1 MPITGQRK
9 ALSHL
14 YRPQGPKLIST
25 MVATPGTIPTLI
37 QSVDLTVP
45 IRGFRL
51 VMKGRLVIGTA
62 AMTSITPEHFLNLL
76 ANILIQGI
84 SKRQGGNVILWN
96 IGLSELFAFSHMSD
110 VRGAMLTVNNG
121 TGGETLAF
129 APSTPLVYYGVQS
142 VAGVPTIQGSFAIAG
157 TVGAVGTYDYKVV
170 VDLPAYPIDA
180 PAGVRSGYILRQ
192 DEWKD
197 SIQFKFTFA
206 PADTNATP
214 QGLGT
219 PAGTTTLT
227 FTSYG
232 SGSGS
237 PTLDVYALPIILGDL
252 RNSVLPGVIQRSIQP
267 VAGLVQSTGNNIEL
281 LRLQK
286 QATPRL
292 YMKTGIIGTTG
303 FYTSVSDAI
312 ITAVGIQL
320 GTDRN
325 VRDVLDIFAHKHDQV
340 EHYGTPPIQGYTLI
354 DFVQSGNSDA
364 AYPGDELGD
373 GTTYRIVGNVTGAAN
388 QQALFYQEQILY
400 KPEGQL
406 AGG

>member
-1 MPITGQRK
+1 MPVTGQRK

-25 MVATPGTIPTLI
+25 LTATPGSAPTLI

-62 AMTSITPEHFLNLL
+62 AFTTVNVEHLLNLL
-76 ANILIQGI
+76 SNILIQGI
-84 SKRQGGNVILWN
+84 SKRQGGNVVLWN

-110 VRGAMLTVNNG
+110 VRGGIFSVNNG
-121 TGGETLAF
+121 TGGEIVAMP
-129 APSTPLVYYGVQS
+129 PSSPLGYYGV
-142 VAGVPTIQGSFAIAG
+142 AEAANIPTLTGLFTLGGA
-157 TVGAVGTYDYKVV
+157 VGAVGTYDYKVV

-180 PAGVRSGYILRQ
+180 PPGVRSAYILRQ

-197 SIQFKFTFA
+197 SIQFKFSFA
-206 PADTNATP
+206 PADTNAVP

-219 PAGTTTLT
+219 PGGTTTLT

-237 PTLDVYALPIILGDL
+237 PTLDVYALPIVLGDL
-252 RNSVLPGVIQRSIQP
+252 RNSVLPGVIQRAIQP
-267 VAGLVQSTGNNIEL
+267 VASLVQSTGNNLEL
-281 LRLQK
+281 LRMQK
-286 QATPRL
+286 QATPRV
-292 YMKTGIIGTTG
+292 YMKTGVINAQG
-303 FYTSVSDAI
+303 FYSSVSDAI
-312 ITAVGIQL
+312 VTAAGIQL

-325 VRDVLDIFAHKHDQV
+325 VRDVLDIFAHKNDQV
-340 EHYGTPPIQGYTLI
+340 EHYGTAPIQGYTVL

-364 AYPGDELGD
+364 SYPGDELGD

>member
-1 MPITGQRK
+1 MPVTGQRK

-25 MVATPGTIPTLI
+25 LVATPGTVPTLI

-51 VMKGRLVIGTA
+51 VMKGRLVVGTA
-62 AMTSITPEHFLNLL
+62 AFTTANPEHFLNLIS
-76 ANILIQGI
+76 NILIQGI

-96 IGLSELFAFSHMSD
+96 IGLAELFAFSHMSD
-110 VRGAMLTVNNG
+110 VRGGIFTINNQ
-121 TGGETLAF
+121 TGGEVQQF
-129 APSTPLVYYGVQS
+129 APSTPLVYYGFQN
-142 VAGVPTIQGSFAIAG
+142 VAGVATLATGFN
-157 TVGAVGTYDYKVV
+157 GATGTYDYKVTI
-170 VDLPAYPIDA
+170 DLPAYPIDA
-180 PAGVRSGYILRQ
+180 PPGVRSGYILRQ
-192 DEWKD
+192 DEFKD
-197 SIQFKFTFA
+197 SLQFKFTFT
-206 PADTNATP
+206 PSDTNATP

-219 PAGTTTLT
+219 PGATSTLT
-227 FTSYG
+227 FTAYG

-237 PTLDVYALPIILGDL
+237 PTLDVYALPIVLGDL
-252 RNSVLPGVIQRSIQP
+252 RNSILPGVIQRSVQP
-267 VAGLVQSTGNNIEL
+267 VSGLVQSTANNIEL
-281 LRLQK
+281 LRMQK
-286 QATPRL
+286 QATPRVF
-292 YMKTGIIGTTG
+292 MKTGVVGGTG

-312 ITAVGIQL
+312 VTAVGIQL

-325 VRDVLDIFAHKHDQV
+325 VRDVLDIFSHKHDQV
-340 EHYGTPPIQGYTLI
+340 EHYGTPPIQGYTML

-364 AYPGDELGD
+364 SYPGDELGD

>member
-25 MVATPGTIPTLI
+25 LTATPGSAPTLI

-51 VMKGRLVIGTA
+51 VMKGRVVVGTA
-62 AMTSITPEHFLNLL
+62 NITTVNVEHLLNLL
-76 ANILIQGI
+76 SNILIQGI
-84 SKRQGGNVILWN
+84 SKRQGGNVVLWN
-96 IGLSELFAFSHMSD
+96 IGLSELFNFSHMSD
-110 VRGAMLTVNNG
+110 VRGGIFSVNNG
-121 TGGETLAF
+121 TGGEVVAM
-129 APSTPLVYYGVQS
+129 APSSPLGYYGVQE
-142 VAGVPTIQGSFAIAG
+142 VASVPTLVGLFNTGGTAG
-157 TVGAVGTYDYKVV
+157 ATGTYDYKVI

-180 PAGVRSGYILRQ
+180 PAGVRSAYILRQ

-219 PAGTTTLT
+219 PGVTTTLT

-232 SGSGS
+232 SGAGS
-237 PTLDVYALPIILGDL
+237 PTLDVYALPIVLGDL
-252 RNSVLPGVIQRSIQP
+252 RNSILPGVIQRAVQP
-267 VAGLVQSTGNNIEL
+267 VGSLVQTTGNNIEL
-281 LRLQK
+281 LRMQK
-286 QATPRL
+286 QATPRV
-292 YMKTGIIGTTG
+292 YMKTGVINAQG
-303 FYTSVSDAI
+303 FYSSVSDAI

-325 VRDVLDIFAHKHDQV
+325 VRDVLDVFSHKQDQV
-340 EHYGTPPIQGYTLI
+340 EHYGTIPTQGYAVL
-354 DFVQSGNSDA
+354 DFVQSGNSDSS
-364 AYPGDELGD
+364 YPGDELGD
-373 GTTYRIVGNVTGAAN
+373 GTTYRIVANVTGAAN

>member
-14 YRPQGPKLIST
+14 YRPQGPKLI
-25 MVATPGTIPTLI
+25 ATLLAIPGTAPTLI

-45 IRGFRL
+45 IRGFRI
-51 VMKGRLVIGTA
+51 VMKGRLVVGTA
-62 AMTSITPEHFLNLL
+62 GFTNATPENFLNLL
-76 ANILIQGI
+76 QNILIQGI

-96 IGLSELFAFSHMSD
+96 IGLAELFVFSHLSD
-110 VRGAMLTVNNG
+110 PRGGIFTVNNQ

-129 APSTPLVYYGVQS
+129 APSTPLIYYGVQS
-142 VAGVPTIQGSFAIAG
+142 VAGVPTIQGSFNVAG
-157 TVGAVGTYDYKVV
+157 VVGAVGTYDYKVI
-170 VDLPAYPIDA
+170 VDLPSYPIDA
-180 PAGVRSGYILRQ
+180 PPGVRSGYVLRQ
-192 DEWKD
+192 DEFKD
-197 SIQFKFTFA
+197 SIQFKFTFS

-219 PAGTTTLT
+219 PAGGTTLV

-281 LRLQK
+281 LRMQK
-286 QATPRL
+286 QATPRV
-292 YMKTGIIGTTG
+292 YMKTGIVNAQN
-303 FYTSVSDAI
+303 FYSSVSDGI
-312 ITAVGIQL
+312 VTAVGIQL

-325 VRDVLDIFAHKHDQV
+325 VRDVLDLFAHKQDQV
-340 EHYGTPPIQGYTLI
+340 EHYGTPCVQGYTLL
-354 DFVQSGNSDA
+354 DFVPSGNSDS

-373 GTTYRIVGNVTGAAN
+373 GTTYRIVGNVVGAAN

>member
-25 MVATPGTIPTLI
+25 LAATPGTTPTLI

-45 IRGFRL
+45 IRGFRI
-51 VMKGRLVIGTA
+51 VMKGRLVIGVA
-62 AMTSITPEHFLNLL
+62 GMTSVTPEHFLNLL
-76 ANILIQGI
+76 SNVLIQGI

-96 IGLSELFAFSHMSD
+96 IGLAELFAFSHMTD
-110 VRGAMLTVNNG
+110 VRGGIFTINNQA
-121 TGGETLAF
+121 GGDILQY
-129 APSTPLVYYGVQS
+129 APSTPLVY
-142 VAGVPTIQGSFAIAG
+142 FG
-157 TVGAVGTYDYKVV
+157 TSSAAAEVVFTGATGTYDYRVT
-170 VDLPAYPIDA
+170 VDFPAYPIDA
-180 PAGVRSGYILRQ
+180 PPGVRSGYILRQ
-192 DEWKD
+192 DEFKD
-197 SIQFKFTFA
+197 SLQFKFTFA

-219 PAGTTTLT
+219 PAATTTLT
-227 FTSYG
+227 FSSYG
-232 SGSGS
+232 SGAGN
-237 PTLDVYALPIILGDL
+237 PTLDVYALPIVLGDL
-252 RNSVLPGVIQRSIQP
+252 RNSILPGVIQRSIQP
-267 VAGLVQSTGNNIEL
+267 VAGLVQSTANNIEL
-281 LRLQK
+281 LRMQK
-286 QATPRL
+286 QATPRI
-292 YMKTGIIGTTG
+292 YMKTGVIGGTG
-303 FYTSVSDAI
+303 FYTSVSDAVV
-312 ITAVGIQL
+312 TAVGIQL

-340 EHYGTPPIQGYTLI
+340 EHYGTLPIQGYTLI
-354 DFVQSGNSDA
+354 DFVQAGNSDS

-388 QQALFYQEQILY
+388 QQGLFYQEQVLY

>member
-25 MVATPGTIPTLI
+25 LLATPGSIPTLI

-45 IRGFRL
+45 IRGFRI
-51 VMKGRLVIGTA
+51 VMKGRLVVGTA
-62 AMTSITPEHFLNLL
+62 AMTSVNPESFLNLL
-76 ANILIQGI
+76 QNILIQGI

-110 VRGAMLTVNNG
+110 VRGGIFTVNNQ
-121 TGGETLAF
+121 TGGEVQQF
-129 APSTPLVYYGVQS
+129 APASPLIYYGMQS
-142 VAGVPTIQGSFAIAG
+142 VAGVPTLQAAFSAGGS
-157 TVGAVGTYDYKVV
+157 VGATGTYDYKVSI
-170 VDLPAYPIDA
+170 DLPAYPIDA
-180 PAGVRSGYILRQ
+180 PPGVRSGYILRQ

-197 SIQFKFTFA
+197 SLQFKFTFS
-206 PADTNATP
+206 PADTNAVP

-219 PAGTTTLT
+219 PAATTTLT
-227 FTSYG
+227 FTAYG

-237 PTLDVYALPIILGDL
+237 PTLDVYALPIVLGDL

-267 VAGLVQSTGNNIEL
+267 VAGLVQSTANNVEL
-281 LRLQK
+281 LRMQK
-286 QATPRL
+286 QATPRV
-292 YMKTGIIGTTG
+292 YMKTGVVGGTG

-312 ITAVGIQL
+312 VTAVGVQL

-340 EHYGTPPIQGYTLI
+340 EHYGTPPIQGYTVV
-354 DFVQSGNSDA
+354 DFIQSGNSDS

-373 GTTYRIVGNVTGAAN
+373 GTTYRVVGNVIGAAN

>member
-1 MPITGQRK
+1 MPVTGQRK

-25 MVATPGTIPTLI
+25 LLGTPGTIPTLI

-62 AMTSITPEHFLNLL
+62 GMTSVNPEHFLNLL
-76 ANILIQGI
+76 SNILIQGI

-96 IGLSELFAFSHMSD
+96 IGLSELFAMSHMTD
-110 VRGAMLTVNNG
+110 PRGGMFTVNNQA
-121 TGGETLAF
+121 GGEILYLA
-129 APSTPLVYYGVQS
+129 PGTPLVYTGIPS
-142 VAGVPTIQGSFAIAG
+142 TGASLVPFL
-157 TVGAVGTYDYKVV
+157 GAVGTYDYKVT

-180 PAGVRSGYILRQ
+180 PPGVRSGYILRQ
-192 DEWKD
+192 DEFKD
-197 SIQFKFTFA
+197 SLQFKFTFA
-206 PADTNATP
+206 PSDTNATP

-219 PAGTTTLT
+219 PAGGTTLA
-227 FTSYG
+227 FTAYG
-232 SGSGS
+232 SGAGS
-237 PTLDVYALPIILGDL
+237 PTLDVYALPIVLGDL

-267 VAGLVQSTGNNIEL
+267 VAGLVQATANNVEL
-281 LRLQK
+281 LRMQK
-286 QATPRL
+286 QATPRI
-292 YMKTGIIGTTG
+292 YMKTGIIGSTG

-312 ITAVGIQL
+312 VTAVGIQL

-340 EHYGTPPIQGYTLI
+340 EHYGTLPIQGYTLI

-373 GTTYRIVGNVTGAAN
+373 GTTYRVVANVTGAGN

>member
-1 MPITGQRK
+1 MPVTGQRK

-14 YRPQGPKLIST
+14 YRPQGPKIIST
-25 MVATPGTIPTLI
+25 LAGTPGGIPTLI

-51 VMKGRLVIGTA
+51 VSKGRLVVGTA
-62 AMTSITPEHFLNLL
+62 AFTSVNPEHFLNLL

-84 SKRQGGNVILWN
+84 SKRQGGNVIMWN
-96 IGLSELFAFSHMSD
+96 IGLSELFAISHMTD
-110 VRGAMLTVNNG
+110 VRGGMFTINNQ

-129 APSTPLVYYGVQS
+129 APSTPLVYYGFQNVS
-142 VAGVPTIQGSFAIAG
+142 G
-157 TVGAVGTYDYKVV
+157 TATLATTFTGATGTYDYKIT

-180 PAGVRSGYILRQ
+180 PPGVRSGYVLRQ
-192 DEWKD
+192 DEFKD

-219 PAGTTTLT
+219 PGATTTLT
-227 FTSYG
+227 FSSYG
-232 SGSGS
+232 SGSGN
-237 PTLDVYALPIILGDL
+237 PTLDVYALPIVLGDL
-252 RNSVLPGVIQRSIQP
+252 RNSILPGVIQRSIQP
-267 VAGLVQSTGNNIEL
+267 VASLVQSTANNIEL
-281 LRLQK
+281 LRMQK
-286 QATPRL
+286 QATPRV
-292 YMKTGIIGTTG
+292 YMKTGVIGGTG

-312 ITAVGIQL
+312 VTAAGIQL

-340 EHYGTPPIQGYTLI
+340 EHYGTPPIQGYTVL
-354 DFVQSGNSDA
+354 DFMQSGNSDS

-373 GTTYRIVGNVTGAAN
+373 GTTYRVVGNVTGAAN